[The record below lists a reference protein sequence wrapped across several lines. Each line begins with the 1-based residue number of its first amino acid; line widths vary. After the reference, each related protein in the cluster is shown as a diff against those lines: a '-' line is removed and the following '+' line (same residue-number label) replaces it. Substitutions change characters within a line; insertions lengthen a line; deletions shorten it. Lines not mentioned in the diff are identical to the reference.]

1 MSTVSSTSSSSKNPY
16 DSLNKSTSEA
26 AAAAVAAAADQS
38 RTLAKK
44 QTTLG
49 QADFLK
55 LMTTQMTHQ
64 DPNNPMQNGEFLSQ
78 MAQFGTVSGIQDLQ
92 QSFAKF
98 SASITSDQA
107 LQAASLVGRNVSVTT
122 NQGVLAAGGDVVG
135 TVNLTSSTPDLTVAV
150 TNATTGEMIKTID
163 LGNQTAGS
171 IPFTWDGTNSAG
183 TMVSPG
189 TYKIVASA
197 PVDGKNT
204 AFTTDIDTKVE
215 SVVMANAAAG
225 TGMKINLAGGNSVDF
240 GQVKQI
246 L

>member
-1 MSTVSSTSSSSKNPY
+1 MTVANTSLY

-26 AAAAVAAAADQS
+26 TAAAKSAANEAAS
-38 RTLAKK
+38 RAIAKK
-44 QTTLG
+44 KTSLG
-49 QADFLK
+49 QDEFLK

-92 QSFAKF
+92 KSFATF
-98 SASITSDQA
+98 AGSINSDQA
-107 LQAASLVGRNVSVTT
+107 LQAASLVGRNVTVTSD
-122 NQGVLAAGGDVVG
+122 QAVLASGGDVAG
-135 TVNLTSSTPDLTVAV
+135 TVNLTSSTPDLTVAI
-150 TNATTGEMIKTID
+150 TNAVTGETVKTID
-163 LGNQTAGS
+163 LGNQSSGN
-171 IPFTWDGTNSAG
+171 IPFVWDGINSAG
-183 TMVSPG
+183 TLASPG

-204 AFTTDIDTKVE
+204 AFTTDINSKVE

-240 GQVKQI
+240 GTVKQI